1 MNKHNDV
8 FYKNTEKKMKVN
20 YNKLWKMLIDQ
31 KMNKTELRKKAGIST
46 TTLAKMGKNEL
57 VSMEI
62 ILRICNVLECEIEDV
77 IERETP

>member
-1 MNKHNDV
+1 MMFFTK
-8 FYKNTEKKMKVN
+8 TRRKKMKVN

>member
-1 MNKHNDV
+1 
-8 FYKNTEKKMKVN
+8 MKVN